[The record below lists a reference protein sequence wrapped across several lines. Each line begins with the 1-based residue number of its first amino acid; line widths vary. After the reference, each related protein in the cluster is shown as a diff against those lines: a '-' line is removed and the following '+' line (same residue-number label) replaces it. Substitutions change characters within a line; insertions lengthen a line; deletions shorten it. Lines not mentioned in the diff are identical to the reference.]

1 MFLYKLSFRTAVNKS
16 HIFRE
21 FLISELLIIGR
32 YFKIKQFV

>member
-1 MFLYKLSFRTAVNKS
+1 MFLFKLSFSTAVNKS

-21 FLISELLIIGR
+21 FLISELLVMGR